1 MEANFAR
8 ILLASGVGYEYEPK
22 VFNLGPLGFYTPD
35 FLLLAPLTI
44 GDRVLVEAGW
54 VELKGWRAKNGG
66 LPGKAQEKI
75 DAVGAVTGQTAIALA
90 GRDPVW
96 QALSG
101 YWQSKI
107 ALWETPR
114 KNLRT
119 DPSLF
124 AGLGR

>member
-75 DAVGAVTGQTAIALA
+75 DALA